1 MRITLRTLIAGQC
14 GLLNAQQQATLDE
27 RLQQHAAAKSL
38 YQHLGRLRQST
49 TPRTPP
55 LSGTGLGIDPASVAA
70 YLQRQLPADQ
80 SQAFERLAIESDQV
94 LDELL
99 AVAALAPEMSGPQGL
114 SSDRIERVLAI
125 GMTQSQPEAVGG
137 REPIGLAMADATWD
151 SRNSIEPLAPVQ
163 NVALATTKK
172 PSYRY
177 RRLVAALI
185 VTVVAAL
192 LVFPI
197 GSRYLPKQF
206 APGMEDS
213 VADTGNRQQ
222 DGPVG
227 GQPSRLQQS
236 VAQVSRLQDRAVMSA
251 AWEVAVSEPLIQA
264 PKGLELEARA
274 DRQLEDSKEIPSEI
288 SQEADRRIAMGD
300 LSMVAGSENL
310 LGDSSYAECW
320 HGWIDS
326 VSQRCQRDSDWRER
340 LEAEIAKRPGNW
352 QPVLTLLWQGV
363 PQAAYDPIWRR
374 WLLDALV
381 HERLEIRVLAS
392 YQYARLTGMVP
403 SIVDRAYALQ
413 SLSRWEERL
422 MHHDPRP

>member
-125 GMTQSQPEAVGG
+125 GMTESQPEAVGG
-137 REPIGLAMADATWD
+137 REPIGLAMADAIWD
-151 SRNSIEPLAPVQ
+151 SRDFIEPLAPVQ
-163 NVALATTKK
+163 NVALATTRK

-177 RRLVAALI
+177 RGMVAAMI
-185 VTVVAAL
+185 VTVVTAL

-213 VADTGNRQQ
+213 VADTGDRQQ

-236 VAQVSRLQDRAVMSA
+236 VAPVSRLQDRAVMSA

-264 PKGLELEARA
+264 PKGLELGARA
-274 DRQLEDSKEIPSEI
+274 DRQLEDSKEIPREI
-288 SQEADRRIAMGD
+288 LREADRRIA
-300 LSMVAGSENL
+300 
-310 LGDSSYAECW
+310 
-320 HGWIDS
+320 
-326 VSQRCQRDSDWRER
+326 
-340 LEAEIAKRPGNW
+340 
-352 QPVLTLLWQGV
+352 
-363 PQAAYDPIWRR
+363 
-374 WLLDALV
+374 
-381 HERLEIRVLAS
+381 
-392 YQYARLTGMVP
+392 
-403 SIVDRAYALQ
+403 
-413 SLSRWEERL
+413 
-422 MHHDPRP
+422 